1 MDFTFTEQQ
10 QAIVDL
16 AGTILAERCAPET
29 LRALERKGTAGA
41 SEAWDALAAADLV
54 SLALPEVDGGSGL
67 GIVEACL
74 VAEQV
79 GRHVAPVPYWT
90 STSAALAVARW
101 GSDEL
106 RRQLLPGAADGTRP
120 LAVALWEPGATL
132 FAPPATTARRDGD
145 RWRLEGTRS
154 PVPWAQQAAALLVPA
169 RLGGGEVGVFAVD
182 PVAEGVT
189 VVDEHAVSHEPVH
202 TVVLDGVSVAAAARL
217 AGDDPGAAGSA
228 APLMWL
234 TERAVVLACAT
245 VLGVV
250 QGALELTARHVT
262 EREQFGSPIGTF
274 QAVAHRCADAYI
286 DTEAI
291 RLTTW
296 QAAWRLDAGVDAR
309 DELAIAAFWAA
320 EGGQRV
326 VHAAQHLH
334 GGIGVD
340 TDYPV
345 HRYFRWAKVIE
356 LLVGGASGSLSRLGA
371 SLAGPAPA

>member
-1 MDFTFTEQQ
+1 MDFTFSEQQ
-10 QAIVDL
+10 QAIAEL
-16 AGTILAERCAPET
+16 AGTILEERCPPEV
-29 LRALERKGTAGA
+29 LRTLERKGTAGG
-41 SEAWDALAAADLV
+41 EQAWETLAGADLV
-54 SLALPEVDGGSGL
+54 SLALPEADGGSGL
-67 GIVEACL
+67 GIVDACL

-90 STSAALAVARW
+90 ATAAALAVARW

-106 RRQLLPGAADGTRP
+106 RRRLLPGAADGTRP
-120 LAVALWEPGATL
+120 LAVALWEPGAAL
-132 FAPPATTARRDGD
+132 FATPATRARPDGGG
-145 RWRLEGTRS
+145 WRLDGTRS
-154 PVPWAQQAAALLVPA
+154 PVPWAAGAAALLVPA
-169 RLGGGEVGVFAVD
+169 RSGDGEVGVFAVD
-182 PVAEGVT
+182 PAAEGVT
-189 VVDEHAVSHEPVH
+189 VVDEHAVSNEPVH
-202 TVVLDGVSVAAAARL
+202 TVVLDGVRVGADALLSGGTRGSDGP
-217 AGDDPGAAGSA
+217 GDPFA
-228 APLMWL
+228 WL
-234 TERAVVLACAT
+234 TERTIVLGCAT
-245 VLGVV
+245 ALGVM
-250 QGALELTARHVT
+250 QGALELTARHVS

-296 QAAWRLDAGVDAR
+296 QAAWRLDAGLDTH

-356 LLVGGASGSLSRLGA
+356 LLIGGAGGSLARLGA
-371 SLAGPAPA
+371 SLAGAPAD